1 LTFLDFFIYFFEIGM
16 APRMVAQNQGREIE
30 FETEEVFQQL
40 LSQKCNRLEMHHTL
54 GRQKLAFFSIYPR
67 VITEI
72 HMLAF
77 VELLIIYFQGQK
89 LIDSLT
95 PQIAFKDLGRG
106 LISRK
111 SDLISK
117 WAPR

>member
-1 LTFLDFFIYFFEIGM
+1 M

-95 PQIAFKDLGRG
+95 PQIAFKDLGSN
-106 LISRK
+106 LK
-111 SDLISK
+111 EK
-117 WAPR
+117 